1 MWIYS
6 LFSVIIVILSHRSF
20 TYSISLKVLQH
31 FLFWHSHDYQG
42 LWRNPITSQGTCTES
57 PPSKKI
63 PYFKIQVFLYSQT
76 IREEK
81 LFKYDNKLS
90 WLMVSATLITVLI
103 VKAFML
109 KEEVWC
115 WSHSRFEG
123 AMSREY
129 SYFTLILCWSQYLVP
144 SPIHR
149 MLLWSYE
156 EDIRQI
162 LPGSTSHYKFFR
174 DFCTHNTK
182 TWNVGPTFSSFNPFS
197 FLPSVVTDNRKQFQC
212 QNIVLNNKIGPL
224 FVELYWRE

>member
-6 LFSVIIVILSHRSF
+6 LFSVVIVILSHRSF

-42 LWRNPITSQGTCTES
+42 LWRDPITSQGTCS
-57 PPSKKI
+57 HHQARKI
-63 PYFKIQVFLYSQT
+63 PYFKIQVFLYSQI

-81 LFKYDNKLS
+81 LFRYDNKLS
-90 WLMVSATLITVLI
+90 WLMVSAILITVLI
-103 VKAFML
+103 VEEYML

-115 WSHSRFEG
+115 WSHSRIEG

-129 SYFTLILCWSQYLVP
+129 SYFRLILCWSHYLVP
-144 SPIHR
+144 SHIHR

-162 LPGSTSHYKFFR
+162 LPGSTSHDNFFR
-174 DFCTHNTK
+174 DFCTQSTK
-182 TWNVGPTFSSFNPFS
+182 TWNVVGPTFSSFNPFS
-197 FLPSVVTDNRKQFQC
+197 SLPSVVTDNRKQFQC
-212 QNIVLNNKIGPL
+212 LNIVLNNKIGPL
-224 FVELYWRE
+224 FAELYWRE